1 VSDRQTLAES
11 RPTLL
16 AEATGTPGRYKVQ
29 LINPGWGSSGHYSAA
44 VLTEAATAKV
54 FPAGLKM
61 YADHPRGDGSGVDE
75 HGNRSVQ
82 DVWGKLVTDA
92 QVTES
97 GALTAEVQV
106 RPDIAPVVDFLSDAI
121 GLSIR
126 GHGTFEV
133 GEAEGRTGQIIT
145 SIVEATSVDFVT
157 DAGRGGQILG
167 LVESARRTMLGE
179 ATANDVRDALG
190 TAVDDVHGGDEIY
203 TWVRDYDPDKGV
215 VYFEVS
221 GNVEP
226 RGTFQQAYT
235 LAADG
240 SASLTGDR
248 QEVTPRTTYVPVN
261 SPAGSTP
268 TTESQG
274 GTMTNVTIDEA
285 EHRRLVERDGRVQTL
300 ESELATERQRA
311 EQAEATLA
319 EGRRRDDARPV
330 IAEAFSGSQLH
341 VDDVTEVTESLLADL
356 PTAADGT
363 LDTAALTTRA
373 TEARTK
379 REASVARYLS
389 ENGVGRVTGFGSTG
403 GGTVEVTESDFDK
416 AVASAFGRPTASQEA

>member
-1 VSDRQTLAES
+1 VPDRQTLAEA

-16 AEATGTPGRYKVQ
+16 AEATGTPGRYRVQ
-29 LINPGWGSSGHYSAA
+29 LIDPGWGSSGYYSPD
-44 VLTEAATAKV
+44 VLAEAAAAKV

-61 YADHPRGDGSGVDE
+61 YADHPRGDGSGVDM

-82 DVWGKLVTDA
+82 DVWGKLVTDS
-92 QVTES
+92 QVAES

-126 GHGTFEV
+126 GNGTFEV

-179 ATANDVRDALG
+179 ATANDVRDALC
-190 TAVDDVHGGDEIY
+190 TAVDDVHGGEEIY

-235 LAADG
+235 LADDG
-240 SASLTGDR
+240 STSLTGER
-248 QEVTPRTTYVPVN
+248 VEVTARTEYVPVN

-285 EHRRLVERDGRVQTL
+285 EHRRLVESDGRVQTL
-300 ESELATERQRA
+300 ESELATERRRR
-311 EQAEATLA
+311 EETEATLA
-319 EGRRRDDARPV
+319 EGRRREDARPV
-330 IAEAFSGSQLH
+330 IAEAFTGSALH
-341 VDDVTEVTESLLADL
+341 ADDVAEVTESLLADL
-356 PTAADGT
+356 PTADGA
-363 LDTAALTTRA
+363 LDTATLTTRA
-373 TEARTK
+373 TEARTR

-389 ENGVGRVTGFGSTG
+389 ENGVGRVTGFGSTEA
-403 GGTVEVTESDFDK
+403 GTTEVTESDFDK
-416 AVASAFGRPTASQEA
+416 AVADAFGRPTASKEA